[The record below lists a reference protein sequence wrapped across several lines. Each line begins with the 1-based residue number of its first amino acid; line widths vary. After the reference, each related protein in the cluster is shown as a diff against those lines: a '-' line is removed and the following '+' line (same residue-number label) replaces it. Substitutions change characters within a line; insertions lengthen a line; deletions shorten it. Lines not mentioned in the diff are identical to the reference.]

1 MPSGRGVSGHISY
14 GWSACLPD
22 AMCHSR
28 GRPDDVSHGIYLAE
42 EECRGIFLSDGA
54 HVFQTQSV
62 TAEGARTMR
71 ATAYAFRT
79 RSVRAY
85 FLQTERM
92 SSRHKVSRQRA
103 SGQCEP
109 QHMPSTRGASGPIS
123 YRRSV
128 CLPDA
133 MWHGKGRP
141 DDVSH
146 GIYLAE
152 EECQGIFLSN
162 RAHVFQ
168 TQSVTAEGARTM

>member
-1 MPSGRGVSGHISY
+1 MERISSRRKVSLQMASGRCEPQHMPSGRGVSGHISY

-79 RSVRAY
+79 RSVRVY
-85 FLQTERM
+85 FSQTECM
-92 SSRHKVSRQRA
+92 TSRCKVSWQRA
-103 SGQCEP
+103 SGWREP
-109 QHMPSTRGASGPIS
+109 HHTPSGRGVSGNIS
-123 YRRSV
+123 YRRSTY
-128 CLPDA
+128 LPDSKCY
-133 MWHGKGRP
+133 GKGRP
-141 DDVSH
+141 DDMSH
-146 GIYLAE
+146 GVCISD
-152 EECQGIFLSN
+152 EEC
-162 RAHVFQ
+162 
-168 TQSVTAEGARTM
+168 